1 MRFRKIHLHGVH
13 HGPSKM
19 YLLLLMC
26 VDSFA
31 DAERRGWKESGSFSP
46 RLPALRGGSGS
57 AKDRSLRSVQET
69 ENGIRRSLEPWGL
82 AACSPC
88 RPQLALCPC
97 PHLLSAVCVC
107 VCVCVCVLVAQSCPT
122 LCDPTD
128 CSPPGSS
135 VHGILQVRI
144 LEWVAMPFSSW
155 GPSITL
161 QLQNKEERR
170 KLPLLWV
177 WKWAALGLNSG

>member
-1 MRFRKIHLHGVH
+1 MRLRKIHLHGVH
-13 HGPSKM
+13 HRPSKM

-88 RPQLALCPC
+88 RPQLEKGMATHSSILTWRIPWTEE
-97 PHLLSAVCVC
+97 PGGL
-107 VCVCVCVLVAQSCPT
+107 QSV
-122 LCDPTD
+122 
-128 CSPPGSS
+128 G
-135 VHGILQVRI
+135 LQRI
-144 LEWVAMPFSSW
+144 
-155 GPSITL
+155 GHD
-161 QLQNKEERR
+161 
-170 KLPLLWV
+170 
-177 WKWAALGLNSG
+177 

>member
-57 AKDRSLRSVQET
+57 AKDWKSEECPGDKSMEFGNLWNPGGWLPSLP
-69 ENGIRRSLEPWGL
+69 SLQVSML
-82 AACSPC
+82 
-88 RPQLALCPC
+88 PC
-97 PHLLSAVCVC
+97 PHSPLPTAGACWSLM
-107 VCVCVCVLVAQSCPT
+107 QS
-122 LCDPTD
+122 
-128 CSPPGSS
+128 
-135 VHGILQVRI
+135 
-144 LEWVAMPFSSW
+144 
-155 GPSITL
+155 
-161 QLQNKEERR
+161 QNKEGRR
-170 KLPLLWV
+170 KLPSLWEEG
-177 WKWAALGLNSG
+177 ALGLNFRRFFVYWLWELE